1 MAAPGRLLESPV
13 VLFREACYY
22 LFMTLTIPE
31 GREPEADVRLELACA
46 IYARGK
52 TDKVTGAHLAG
63 VDFFTFQ
70 RALGE
75 RGIFSYTEEM
85 LDEDVRTLQ
94 ELFPR

>member
-1 MAAPGRLLESPV
+1 
-13 VLFREACYY
+13 
-22 LFMTLTIPE
+22 MTLTIPE
-31 GREPEADVRLELACA
+31 GREPEADLQLELACA

-52 TDKVTGAHLAG
+52 TDKVSGSQLAG